1 MTPLVFELTEA
12 EAAVVG
18 DRAAW
23 RLSLAGGLLAR
34 HLAPLAAF
42 LLAVLFAATLGLTG
56 LVSRRAAE
64 LALIASAAAYMIYRL
79 WTRRRFLAARRL
91 ATAWAQQLRH
101 AGPARLT
108 LDDAGFRLTGAG
120 LDRAWTFA
128 QGLEVEAVSGL
139 IYVWPDAG
147 LPLVWPSRAH
157 AGEREAAAF
166 LALARQRAGAKAP
179 PPSVNDD
186 DD

>member
-1 MTPLVFELTEA
+1 LPA
-12 EAAVVG
+12 
-18 DRAAW
+18 RAAW
-23 RLSLAGGLLAR
+23 RLSLADGLIAR

-42 LLAVLFAATLGLTG
+42 CLALSFAAILGLTG

-64 LALIASAAAYMIYRL
+64 IALIAAAAAYMIYRL
-79 WTRRRFLAARRL
+79 WTRRRFFAARRV
-91 ATAWAQQLRH
+91 ASAWTQEIRR

-108 LDDAGFRLTGAG
+108 LDESGLRLTGGG

-128 QGLEVEAVSGL
+128 EGLEVEAASGL
-139 IYVWPDAG
+139 VYVWPRAG

-157 AGEREAAAF
+157 ADAVEADAF
-166 LALARQRAGAKAP
+166 LAVIRQRTGAKTP
-179 PPSVNDD
+179 PPAAADD

>member
-1 MTPLVFELTEA
+1 MTAIDFTLTEE
-12 EAAVVG
+12 EAAVAG
-18 DRAAW
+18 ARAAW
-23 RLSLAGGLLAR
+23 RISLADGLLAR

-42 LLAVLFAATLGLTG
+42 FLALTFAAILGLTG

-64 LALIASAAAYMIYRL
+64 IALIGAAAAYMIYRL

-91 ATAWAQQLRH
+91 SAAWAQEIRR
-101 AGPARLT
+101 AGPARLI

-128 QGLEVEAVSGL
+128 EGLEVESVSGL
-139 IYVWPDAG
+139 VYVWPHAG

-157 AGEREAAAF
+157 VDAQEAEAF
-166 LALARQRAGAKAP
+166 LALVRQRTGAKP
-179 PPSVNDD
+179 PPAAAPDD